1 MKKLPIAIRLTAYCC
16 VALLVFVVLAQPT
29 LGLLF
34 VLLLPFWFFVEFVV
48 VAPAP
53 VFREDFT
60 APEFFAVP
68 GFSPRPPPAL

>member
-34 VLLLPFWFFVEFVV
+34 VLLLPFWFFVESVV
-48 VAPAP
+48 VGAAPA
-53 VFREDFT
+53 VREDFT
-60 APEFFAVP
+60 APELSALPV
-68 GFSPRPPPAL
+68 FSPRPPPAL